1 MPNGRFSAKMPDR
14 SFSTL
19 EIQGTEPGDSATYL
33 CASSKDTG
41 LQIHPLPAQKPSGF
55 PFSLQPPAVLGR
67 LSRLLFSQHK
77 DVNLVFYMSPGKART
92 DQ

>member
-67 LSRLLFSQHK
+67 LSRLHYSQHK
-77 DVNLVFYMSPGKART
+77 DVNLVFNMSQGKART